1 MLYEIKV
8 PEAGF
13 GIAEATIVEWFK
25 CIGDAVE
32 EGEPIVA
39 VETAKVNVESPAP
52 GSGILAEIR
61 CQVGEVVP
69 VGKILGIITA
79 EATAAVSE
87 SVKPDR
93 PPLGSGQPA
102 PQKIM
107 GQADEKP
114 RRRRVSRLAKTI
126 ARKKGIDLSL
136 LETGSGPG
144 GRITKA
150 DVLQLAQHTRLRA
163 VAEPEKIEPAIAPVQ
178 QTPVQQASVADKKVT
193 LTRWRKVI
201 ADRLTTSWT
210 EIPHHAQSIDI
221 DVTELS
227 DYISET
233 QNDSSLPRLTYMPFI
248 MKAIQ
253 AGIRTTPEINA
264 HCYGDHYIIRYDL
277 NIGIAVDANGKLIVP
292 VVKQVQHKSIAD
304 IALELKSLVALARED
319 RLEPRDV
326 QDATITISNVGPLG
340 LYSGF
345 SIIVPPQT
353 TIVCVG
359 AVREVP
365 AVIDGSIE
373 IRKKMFVTNSYDHRA
388 VHGGPA
394 SRFFAEMRDKLES
407 LKSLLLILH

>member
-1 MLYEIKV
+1 MLHEIKV

-13 GIAEATIVEWFK
+13 GIAEATIVEWFVD
-25 CIGDAVE
+25 IGDAVQ
-32 EGEPIVA
+32 EGDPVVA
-39 VETAKVNVESPAP
+39 VETEKVNVEIPAP
-52 GSGILAEIR
+52 GSGILTEIR
-61 CQVGEVVP
+61 CQVGAVVP
-69 VGKILGIITA
+69 VGEVLGIIAA
-79 EATAAVSE
+79 EADAAIADRGKPGPQRVESAQPGSE
-87 SVKPDR
+87 KDILHDGAKPIR
-93 PPLGSGQPA
+93 
-102 PQKIM
+102 KRI
-107 GQADEKP
+107 
-114 RRRRVSRLAKTI
+114 SRLAKTI

-136 LETGSGPG
+136 IASGSGPG

-150 DVLQLAQHTRLRA
+150 DVLEMLDQKKDP
-163 VAEPEKIEPAIAPVQ
+163 AEPKLEAAEPVLAPAPQ
-178 QTPVQQASVADKKVT
+178 PPVGDKKVT

-201 ADRLTTSWT
+201 ADRLTASWT

-227 DYISET
+227 DYIAET
-233 QNDSSLPRLTYMPFI
+233 QNDASLPRLTYMPFI

-253 AGIRTTPEINA
+253 AGIHVTPEINA
-264 HCYGDHYIIRYDL
+264 HCYGDHYIIRHDL

-292 VVKQVQHKSIAD
+292 VVKQVQNKSIAD
-304 IALELKSLVALARED
+304 LARELKSLVARARED
-319 RLEPRDV
+319 KLEPADV

-353 TIVCVG
+353 TIICVG

>member
-8 PEAGF
+8 PETGF

-25 CIGDAVE
+25 SIGDEVQ

-39 VETAKVNVESPAP
+39 VETEKVNVEIPAP
-52 GSGILAEIR
+52 GSGILTEIR
-61 CQVGEVVP
+61 CQVSDVVP
-69 VGKILGIITA
+69 VGDVLGIITSEV
-79 EATAAVSE
+79 EAGVSDQVKPSQHQSE
-87 SVKPDR
+87 SV
-93 PPLGSGQPA
+93 QPGA
-102 PQKIM
+102 
-107 GQADEKP
+107 EKLILEDAEKSK
-114 RRRRVSRLAKTI
+114 RKRVSRLAKTV
-126 ARKKGIDLSL
+126 AKKEGVDLSL
-136 LETGSGPG
+136 IASGSGPG
-144 GRITKA
+144 GRITKE
-150 DVLQLAQHTRLRA
+150 DVLKIVQQKNDQT
-163 VAEPEKIEPAIAPVQ
+163 EPEYKDAETAYSSALQPP
-178 QTPVQQASVADKKVT
+178 VADKKVK

-227 DYISET
+227 DYITET
-233 QNDSSLPRLTYMPFI
+233 QNDSSIPRLTYMSFL

-253 AGIRTTPEINA
+253 AGVNVTPEINA
-264 HCYGDHYIIRYDL
+264 HCYGDHYVIRHDL

-292 VVKQVQHKSIAD
+292 VVKQVQNKSIAD
-304 IALELKSLVALARED
+304 LAIELKSLVD
-319 RLEPRDV
+319 RTRKDKLEPKDV

-353 TIVCVG
+353 TIICVG

-394 SRFFAEMRDKLES
+394 SRFFAEMRDKIES

>member
-1 MLYEIKV
+1 MSHEIKV
-8 PEAGF
+8 PETGF

-25 CIGDAVE
+25 SIGDEVQ
-32 EGEPIVA
+32 EGEPIIS
-39 VETAKVNVESPAP
+39 VETDKVNVEIPAP
-52 GSGILAEIR
+52 GSGILTEIR
-61 CQVGEVVP
+61 CQVGDVVP
-69 VGKILGIITA
+69 VGDVLGIITSEA
-79 EATAAVSE
+79 EAAVSDR
-87 SVKPDR
+87 VKPSQHQIESGK
-93 PPLGSGQPA
+93 PGS
-102 PQKIM
+102 
-107 GQADEKP
+107 EKLILQDGEKEK
-114 RRRRVSRLAKTI
+114 RKRVSRLAKTV
-126 ARKKGIDLSL
+126 AKKEGIDLSL
-136 LETGSGPG
+136 IPSGSGPG
-144 GRITKA
+144 GRITKE
-150 DVLQLAQHTRLRA
+150 DVLKIVQQKKDQT
-163 VAEPEKIEPAIAPVQ
+163 EPEYDKAETVFSSALQMPV
-178 QTPVQQASVADKKVT
+178 TDKKVK

-210 EIPHHAQSIDI
+210 HIPHHAQSIDI

-227 DYISET
+227 HYITET
-233 QNDSSLPRLTYMPFI
+233 QDDPSTPRLTYIPFL

-253 AGIRTTPEINA
+253 AGINVTPEINA
-264 HCYGDHYIIRYDL
+264 HCYGDHYVIRHDL
-277 NIGIAVDANGKLIVP
+277 NIGIAVDANGKLIAP
-292 VVKQVQHKSIAD
+292 VVKQVQSKSIGD
-304 IALELKSLVALARED
+304 LALELKSLIARARED
-319 RLEPRDV
+319 RLEPKDV

-353 TIVCVG
+353 TIICVG

>member
-1 MLYEIKV
+1 MSYKIKV

-25 CIGDAVE
+25 NIGDAVE

-39 VETAKVNVESPAP
+39 IETEKVNVEIPAP
-52 GSGILAEIR
+52 GSGILTEIR
-61 CQVGEVVP
+61 CQVGAVVP
-69 VGKILGIITA
+69 VGEILGIIA
-79 EATAAVSE
+79 AQSEAAAADPVIASRQE
-87 SVKPDR
+87 PEAD
-93 PPLGSGQPA
+93 PA
-102 PQKIM
+102 ALETSRQDSQRSRKKRI
-107 GQADEKP
+107 
-114 RRRRVSRLAKTI
+114 SRLAKTI
-126 ARKKGIDLSL
+126 ARKKGLDLSL
-136 LETGSGPG
+136 IASGSGPG

-150 DVLQLAQHTRLRA
+150 DVLQMIQPKKEPDGSQPEEAQPVSA
-163 VAEPEKIEPAIAPVQ
+163 PAL
-178 QTPVQQASVADKKVT
+178 QAGAGDQKVT

-201 ADRLTTSWT
+201 ADRLTGSWT

-227 DYISET
+227 DYIAET
-233 QNDSSLPRLTYMPFI
+233 QSDSSLPRLTYMPFM

-253 AGIRTTPEINA
+253 AGIRITPEINA
-264 HCYGDHYIIRYDL
+264 HCYGDHYVIRHDL

-292 VVKQVQHKSIAD
+292 VVKKVQNKSIAD
-304 IALELKSLVALARED
+304 IALELKSLVARARED
-319 RLEPRDV
+319 TLEPQDV

-359 AVREVP
+359 TVREVP
-365 AVIDGSIE
+365 AVVAGSIE

>member
-1 MLYEIKV
+1 MLHEIKV

-13 GIAEATIVEWFK
+13 GIAEATIVEWFNT
-25 CIGDAVE
+25 IGDAVQ

-39 VETAKVNVESPAP
+39 VETEKVNVEIPAP
-52 GSGILAEIR
+52 GSGILTEIR
-61 CQVGEVVP
+61 CQIGTVVP
-69 VGKILGIITA
+69 VGEVLGIIASET
-79 EATAAVSE
+79 TAAVSE
-87 SVKPDR
+87 QSKQGR
-93 PPLGSGQPA
+93 H
-102 PQKIM
+102 PQESDKSDSEKIILQD
-107 GQADEKP
+107 GHNSKK
-114 RRRRVSRLAKTI
+114 RRISRLAQTV
-126 ARKKGIDLSL
+126 ARKEGIDLSL
-136 LETGSGPG
+136 ISSGSGPG
-144 GRITKA
+144 GRIIKE
-150 DVLQLAQHTRLRA
+150 DVLKMIQYNKDQT
-163 VAEPEKIEPAIAPVQ
+163 AP
-178 QTPVQQASVADKKVT
+178 QQAIVEPGLAPALQAQATDKKVT

-227 DYISET
+227 DYINET
-233 QNDSSLPRLTYMPFI
+233 QKDSSIPRLTYMPFL

-253 AGIRTTPEINA
+253 AGINVTPEINA
-264 HCYGDHYIIRYDL
+264 HCYGDHYVIRYDI

-292 VVKQVQHKSIAD
+292 VVKQVQNKSIAD
-304 IALELKSLVALARED
+304 LALELKSMVTRARED
-319 RLEPRDV
+319 KLEPQDV

-353 TIVCVG
+353 TIICVG

-365 AVIDGSIE
+365 AVIDRSIE

>member
-1 MLYEIKV
+1 MLHEIKV
-8 PEAGF
+8 PETGF

-25 CIGDAVE
+25 SIGEAVQ
-32 EGEPIVA
+32 EGEPIVS
-39 VETAKVNVESPAP
+39 VETEKVNVEIPAP
-52 GSGILAEIR
+52 GNGVLSEIR
-61 CQVGEVVP
+61 FQVGDVIPVGEV
-69 VGKILGIITA
+69 LGIITS
-79 EATAAVSE
+79 EAKAFVADQVKSSRDPGESDQPGSE
-87 SVKPDR
+87 KLILQD
-93 PPLGSGQPA
+93 G
-102 PQKIM
+102 
-107 GQADEKP
+107 EKTK
-114 RRRRVSRLAKTI
+114 RKRVSRLAKTI
-126 ARKKGIDLSL
+126 ARKEGIDLSL
-136 LETGSGPG
+136 ILSGSGPA
-144 GRITKA
+144 GRITKE
-150 DVLQLAQHTRLRA
+150 DVLK
-163 VAEPEKIEPAIAPVQ
+163 VVQ
-178 QTPVQQASVADKKVT
+178 QRKDETEPVREGAETVFSPALQTPGADKKVK
-193 LTRWRKVI
+193 LTHWRKVI

-227 DYISET
+227 DYITET
-233 QNDSSLPRLTYMPFI
+233 QNDSSIPRLTYMPFI

-253 AGIRTTPEINA
+253 AGTNVTPEINA
-264 HCYGDHYIIRYDL
+264 HCYGDHYVIRHDL

-292 VVKQVQHKSIAD
+292 VVKQVQNKSIAD
-304 IALELKSLVALARED
+304 IAVELKSLVGRARED
-319 RLEPRDV
+319 KLEPQDV

-353 TIVCVG
+353 TIICVG

-365 AVIDGSIE
+365 AVVNGSIE

>member
-1 MLYEIKV
+1 MLHEIKV

-25 CIGDAVE
+25 SIGDAVQ
-32 EGEPIVA
+32 EGEPVVA
-39 VETAKVNVESPAP
+39 IETEKVNVEIPAP
-52 GSGILAEIR
+52 GSGILTEIR
-61 CQVGEVVP
+61 CQIGAVVP
-69 VGKILGIITA
+69 VGEVLGIITVGA
-79 EATAAVSE
+79 EAGISDP
-87 SVKPDR
+87 VKPGGH
-93 PPLGSGQPA
+93 PPASAPPASEKSAGQEGRTA
-102 PQKIM
+102 QKKRI
-107 GQADEKP
+107 
-114 RRRRVSRLAKTI
+114 SRLAKTI

-136 LETGSGPG
+136 IASGSGPG
-144 GRITKA
+144 GRITKE
-150 DVLQLAQHTRLRA
+150 DVLKMIPQKKDPAESKHEE
-163 VAEPEKIEPAIAPVQ
+163 AEPVFAPAL
-178 QTPVQQASVADKKVT
+178 QTPVADKKVT
-193 LTRWRKVI
+193 LTHWRKVI

-227 DYISET
+227 DYITET
-233 QNDSSLPRLTYMPFI
+233 QNDSSIPRLTYMPFI

-253 AGIRTTPEINA
+253 AGIKVTPEINA
-264 HCYGDHYIIRYDL
+264 HCYGDHYVIRHDL
-277 NIGIAVDANGKLIVP
+277 NIGVAVDANGKLIVP
-292 VVKQVQHKSIAD
+292 VVKQVQNKSIAD
-304 IALELKSLVALARED
+304 LALELKSLVVRARED
-319 RLEPRDV
+319 KLEPKDV

-394 SRFFAEMRDKLES
+394 SRFFAEMRDKIES

>member
-25 CIGDAVE
+25 SIGDAVQ
-32 EGEPIVA
+32 EGEPVVA
-39 VETAKVNVESPAP
+39 IETEKVNVEIPAP
-52 GSGILAEIR
+52 GSGILTEIR
-61 CQVGEVVP
+61 CQVGAVVP
-69 VGKILGIITA
+69 VGEVLGIIKA
-79 EATAAVSE
+79 EAEAAVADQAKPGQHRIE
-87 SVKPDR
+87 SDKPGLDKSI
-93 PPLGSGQPA
+93 LQDG
-102 PQKIM
+102 
-107 GQADEKP
+107 EKAK
-114 RRRRVSRLAKTI
+114 RKRISRLAKTV
-126 ARKKGIDLSL
+126 ARKNGIDLSL
-136 LETGSGPG
+136 IPSGSGPG
-144 GRITKA
+144 GRITKE
-150 DVLQLAQHTRLRA
+150 DVLKMVQQKTDQT
-163 VAEPEKIEPAIAPVQ
+163 VSQPEEAEPVFSPAVP
-178 QTPVQQASVADKKVT
+178 TPGADKKVT

-201 ADRLTTSWT
+201 ADRLTASWT

-227 DYISET
+227 DYITET
-233 QNDSSLPRLTYMPFI
+233 QNNSSIPRLTYMPFI

-253 AGIRTTPEINA
+253 AGIKVTPEINA
-264 HCYGDHYIIRYDL
+264 HCYGDHYVIRHDL

-292 VVKQVQHKSIAD
+292 VVKQVQNKSIAD
-304 IALELKSLVALARED
+304 LALELKSLVVRARQD
-319 RLEPRDV
+319 KLEPKDV

-394 SRFFAEMRDKLES
+394 SRFFAEMRDKIES

>member
-1 MLYEIKV
+1 MLHEIKV
-8 PEAGF
+8 PETGF

-25 CIGDAVE
+25 SIGDEVQ
-32 EGEPIVA
+32 EGEPIVS
-39 VETAKVNVESPAP
+39 VETEKVNVEIPAP
-52 GSGILAEIR
+52 GSGILSEIR
-61 CQVGEVVP
+61 CQVGDVIP
-69 VGKILGIITA
+69 VGEVLGIIT
-79 EATAAVSE
+79 SE
-87 SVKPDR
+87 DKASVADQVKPGVPR
-93 PPLGSGQPA
+93 GESGKPGS
-102 PQKIM
+102 
-107 GQADEKP
+107 EKLANQDGKKAK
-114 RRRRVSRLAKTI
+114 RKRVSRLAKTI

-136 LETGSGPG
+136 ISSGSGPG
-144 GRITKA
+144 GRITKE
-150 DVLQLAQHTRLRA
+150 DVLKIVQQKSDQT
-163 VAEPEKIEPAIAPVQ
+163 EPEYEDAEIAYSSAL
-178 QTPVQQASVADKKVT
+178 QTPAADKKVK

-227 DYISET
+227 HFITET
-233 QNDSSLPRLTYMPFI
+233 QDDDSIPRLTYMPFL

-253 AGIRTTPEINA
+253 AGIMVTPEINA
-264 HCYGDHYIIRYDL
+264 HCFGDHYVVRHDL

-292 VVKQVQHKSIAD
+292 VIKQVQNKSVAD
-304 IALELKSLVALARED
+304 LAAELKSLVGRARED
-319 RLEPRDV
+319 KLEPKDV

-353 TIVCVG
+353 TIICVG

-365 AVIDGSIE
+365 AVVDGYIE

>member
-1 MLYEIKV
+1 MLHEIKV
-8 PEAGF
+8 PETGF

-25 CIGDAVE
+25 SIGDEVI
-32 EGEPIVA
+32 EGEPILS
-39 VETAKVNVESPAP
+39 VETEKVNVEIPAP
-52 GSGILAEIR
+52 CSGFLSEIR
-61 CQVGEVVP
+61 CQVGEVIP
-69 VGKILGIITA
+69 VGGILGIISSEIQTGA
-79 EATAAVSE
+79 SE
-87 SVKPDR
+87 SVKPVQMQKE
-93 PPLGSGQPA
+93 SGKPDPDKLVFQD
-102 PQKIM
+102 
-107 GQADEKP
+107 GEKAK
-114 RRRRVSRLAKTI
+114 RKRVSRLAKTI

-136 LETGSGPG
+136 ITSGSGPG
-144 GRITKA
+144 GRITKE
-150 DVLQLAQHTRLRA
+150 DVLKIVLPSQDK
-163 VAEPEKIEPAIAPVQ
+163 AESAHENIEPAYSPVV
-178 QTPVQQASVADKKVT
+178 QTPVADKKVT
-193 LTRWRKVI
+193 LTHWRKVI
-201 ADRLTTSWT
+201 ADRLTASWT

-227 DYISET
+227 DYITET
-233 QNDSSLPRLTYMPFI
+233 QNDASIPRLTYMPFL

-253 AGIRTTPEINA
+253 AGTLVTPEINA
-264 HCYGDHYIIRYDL
+264 HCFGDHYVVRHDL

-292 VVKQVQHKSIAD
+292 VVKQVQNKSIAD
-304 IALELKSLVALARED
+304 LAAELKSIVGRARKD
-319 RLEPRDV
+319 KLEPQDV

-365 AVIDGSIE
+365 AVVDGAIE

>member
-13 GIAEATIVEWFK
+13 GIAEATIVEWFNN
-25 CIGDAVE
+25 IGDAVQ

-39 VETAKVNVESPAP
+39 VETEKVTVEIPAP
-52 GSGILAEIR
+52 GSGILKEIR
-61 CQVGEVVP
+61 CQVGTVVP
-69 VGKILGIITA
+69 VGEVLGVIA
-79 EATAAVSE
+79 SEATAAVSE
-87 SVKPDR
+87 
-93 PPLGSGQPA
+93 QPKQGRHQ
-102 PQKIM
+102 PEPHNSDSDKNILQDGHKS
-107 GQADEKP
+107 K
-114 RRRRVSRLAKTI
+114 RRRISRLAQTI

-136 LETGSGPG
+136 ISSGSGPG
-144 GRITKA
+144 GRIIKE
-150 DVLQLAQHTRLRA
+150 DVLKMIQNNKDQAAPQQEIVEQGLA
-163 VAEPEKIEPAIAPVQ
+163 PALQAP
-178 QTPVQQASVADKKVT
+178 AGDKKVT

-233 QNDSSLPRLTYMPFI
+233 QNDSSIPRLTYMPFL

-253 AGIRTTPEINA
+253 AGINVTPEING
-264 HCYGDHYIIRYDL
+264 HCYSDHYVIRHDI

-292 VVKQVQHKSIAD
+292 VVKQVQKKSIAD
-304 IALELKSLVALARED
+304 LALELKSLVARARED
-319 RLEPRDV
+319 KLEPQDV

-353 TIVCVG
+353 TIICVG

>member
-25 CIGDAVE
+25 NIGDTIQ
-32 EGEPIVA
+32 EGDPIVA
-39 VETAKVNVESPAP
+39 VETDKVNVEIPAP
-52 GSGILAEIR
+52 GSGILTEIR
-61 CQVGEVVP
+61 CQVGAVVP
-69 VGKILGIITA
+69 VGEVLGII
-79 EATAAVSE
+79 AAQAE
-87 SVKPDR
+87 SVVSDQVKPSE
-93 PPLGSGQPA
+93 PLVESD
-102 PQKIM
+102 KSDSEKNIHR
-107 GQADEKP
+107 DSEKP
-114 RRRRVSRLAKTI
+114 IRKRISRLAKTI
-126 ARKKGIDLSL
+126 ARKKGVDLSL
-136 LETGSGPG
+136 IGSGSGPG
-144 GRITKA
+144 GRITKD
-150 DVLQLAQHTRLRA
+150 DVLSVIQQKKDR
-163 VAEPEKIEPAIAPVQ
+163 AEPKPEEAEPILASDLQAP
-178 QTPVQQASVADKKVT
+178 TGDKKVI
-193 LTRWRKVI
+193 LTHWRKVI

-227 DYISET
+227 DYIAET
-233 QNDSSLPRLTYMPFI
+233 QKDSSIPRLTYMPFI

-253 AGIRTTPEINA
+253 AGIRITPEINA
-264 HCYGDHYIIRYDL
+264 HCYGDHYVIRHDL

-292 VVKQVQHKSIAD
+292 VVKQVQNKSIAD
-304 IALELKSLVALARED
+304 IALELKSLVVRARED
-319 RLEPRDV
+319 KLEPRDV

-359 AVREVP
+359 AVREAP

-373 IRKKMFVTNSYDHRA
+373 ARKKMFVTNSYDHRA

>member
-1 MLYEIKV
+1 MLHEIKV

-13 GIAEATIVEWFK
+13 GIAQATIVEWFK
-25 CIGDAVE
+25 RIGDAVE

-39 VETAKVNVESPAP
+39 VETEKVNVEIPAP
-52 GSGILAEIR
+52 GSGVLIEIR
-61 CQVGEVVP
+61 CQVGDVVP
-69 VGKILGIITA
+69 VGEVLGIIAT
-79 EATAAVSE
+79 EAAAVVSD

-93 PPLGSGQPA
+93 SPDEFDQPVL
-102 PQKIM
+102 QTDIR
-107 GQADEKP
+107 QAGERSK
-114 RRRRVSRLAKTI
+114 RRRISRLAKTI
-126 ARKKGIDLSL
+126 AGKKGIDLSL
-136 LETGSGPG
+136 IESGSGPG

-150 DVLQLAQHTRLRA
+150 DVLRLEQERKDHA
-163 VAEPEKIEPAIAPVQ
+163 VAIPEAAGAAEPLYSPALPMPA
-178 QTPVQQASVADKKVT
+178 ADQKVT

-201 ADRLTTSWT
+201 ADRLSTSWT

-227 DYISET
+227 DYIAET
-233 QNDSSLPRLTYMPFI
+233 QNDSSLPRMSYMPFI

-253 AGIRTTPEINA
+253 AGIRVTPEINA
-264 HCYGDHYIIRYDL
+264 HCYGDHYIIRHDL
-277 NIGIAVDANGKLIVP
+277 NIGVAVDANGKLIVP
-292 VVKQVQHKSIAD
+292 VVKQVQNKSIVDLAV
-304 IALELKSLVALARED
+304 EMKSLVSKARED
-319 RLEPRDV
+319 KLTLQDV

-359 AVREVP
+359 AVREAP
-365 AVIDGSIE
+365 AVVNGSIA

-407 LKSLLLILH
+407 LKSLLLTLR

>member
-1 MLYEIKV
+1 MLHEIKV
-8 PEAGF
+8 PETGF
-13 GIAEATIVEWFK
+13 GIAEATILEWFK
-25 CIGDAVE
+25 SIGEAVQ
-32 EGEPIVA
+32 EGEPIIS
-39 VETAKVNVESPAP
+39 VETEKVNVEIPAP
-52 GSGILAEIR
+52 GSGILTEIR
-61 CQVGEVVP
+61 CQVGDVVP
-69 VGKILGIITA
+69 VGDVLGIIKSEA
-79 EATAAVSE
+79 EAGVSDR
-87 SVKPDR
+87 VKPSRAQNESDK
-93 PPLGSGQPA
+93 PGS
-102 PQKIM
+102 
-107 GQADEKP
+107 EKLILQDGEKAK
-114 RRRRVSRLAKTI
+114 RIRISRLAKTV
-126 ARKKGIDLSL
+126 ARKEGVDLSL
-136 LETGSGPG
+136 ISSGSGPG
-144 GRITKA
+144 GRITKE
-150 DVLQLAQHTRLRA
+150 DVLKVVQQREGQT
-163 VAEPEKIEPAIAPVQ
+163 EPVQ
-178 QTPVQQASVADKKVT
+178 EGAETVFSPARQTPVADKKVK

-201 ADRLTTSWT
+201 ADRLTASWT

-233 QNDSSLPRLTYMPFI
+233 QNDSSIPRLTYMPFI

-253 AGIRTTPEINA
+253 AGINVTPEINA
-264 HCYGDHYIIRYDL
+264 HCYGDHYIIRHDL

-292 VVKQVQHKSIAD
+292 VVKQVQNKSIAD
-304 IALELKSLVALARED
+304 LALELKSIVGRARED
-319 RLEPRDV
+319 KLEPQDV

-353 TIVCVG
+353 TIICVG

-365 AVIDGSIE
+365 AVIGGSIE

>member
-13 GIAEATIVEWFK
+13 GIAEATIVEWFNN
-25 CIGDAVE
+25 IGDAVQ

-39 VETAKVNVESPAP
+39 VETEKVTVEIPAP
-52 GSGILAEIR
+52 GSGILTEIR
-61 CQVGEVVP
+61 CQVGTVVP
-69 VGKILGIITA
+69 VGEVLGVIAT
-79 EATAAVSE
+79 EATTAVSE
-87 SVKPDR
+87 
-93 PPLGSGQPA
+93 QPK
-102 PQKIM
+102 QGRHQQESHKS
-107 GQADEKP
+107 DSEKNILQGGHKSKK
-114 RRRRVSRLAKTI
+114 RRISRLAQTI
-126 ARKKGIDLSL
+126 ARKEGIDLSL
-136 LETGSGPG
+136 ISSGSGPG
-144 GRITKA
+144 GRIIKE
-150 DVLQLAQHTRLRA
+150 DVLKMIQNKKDQTASRQTVVEPVLAQA
-163 VAEPEKIEPAIAPVQ
+163 SQAPAG
-178 QTPVQQASVADKKVT
+178 DKKVT

-233 QNDSSLPRLTYMPFI
+233 QNDSSIPRLTYMPFL

-253 AGIRTTPEINA
+253 AGIIITPEINA
-264 HCYGDHYIIRYDL
+264 HCFGDHYVVRHDI

-292 VVKQVQHKSIAD
+292 VVKQVQNKSIAD
-304 IALELKSLVALARED
+304 LALELKSLVARARED
-319 RLEPRDV
+319 KLEPQDV

-353 TIVCVG
+353 TIICVG

>member
-1 MLYEIKV
+1 MLHEIKV

-13 GIAEATIVEWFK
+13 GIAEATIVEWFVD
-25 CIGDAVE
+25 IGDAVQ
-32 EGEPIVA
+32 EGDPVVA
-39 VETAKVNVESPAP
+39 VETEKVNVEIPAP
-52 GSGILAEIR
+52 GSGILTEIR
-61 CQVGEVVP
+61 CQVGAVVP
-69 VGKILGIITA
+69 VGEVLGIIAA
-79 EATAAVSE
+79 EPDAAIADRA
-87 SVKPDR
+87 KPSQQR
-93 PPLGSGQPA
+93 MESGQA
-102 PQKIM
+102 
-107 GQADEKP
+107 GAEKEILQDGAKP
-114 RRRRVSRLAKTI
+114 IRKRISRLAKTI
-126 ARKKGIDLSL
+126 ARKKGVDLSL
-136 LETGSGPG
+136 VASGSGPG

-150 DVLQLAQHTRLRA
+150 DVLEMLHQKKGPADPQLEATRPVLA
-163 VAEPEKIEPAIAPVQ
+163 PAIQPPVG
-178 QTPVQQASVADKKVT
+178 DKKVT

-201 ADRLTTSWT
+201 ADRLTASWT

-227 DYISET
+227 DYIAET
-233 QNDSSLPRLTYMPFI
+233 QNDASLPRLTYMPFI

-253 AGIRTTPEINA
+253 AGVYVTPEINA
-264 HCYGDHYIIRYDL
+264 HCYGDHYIIRHDL
-277 NIGIAVDANGKLIVP
+277 NIGVAVDANGKLIVP
-292 VVKQVQHKSIAD
+292 VVKQVQNKSIAD
-304 IALELKSLVALARED
+304 LARELKTLVARARED
-319 RLEPRDV
+319 KLEPADV

-353 TIVCVG
+353 TIICVG

-365 AVIDGSIE
+365 AVIDGSIA

>member
-1 MLYEIKV
+1 MLHEIKV
-8 PEAGF
+8 PETGF

-25 CIGDAVE
+25 SIGEEVQ
-32 EGEPIVA
+32 EGELIVS
-39 VETAKVNVESPAP
+39 VETEKVNVEIPAP
-52 GSGILAEIR
+52 GNGVLSEIR
-61 CQVGEVVP
+61 FQVGDVIPVGEV
-69 VGKILGIITA
+69 LGIIA
-79 EATAAVSE
+79 SEAQAVVADQVKSSRDLGESRQPGSE
-87 SVKPDR
+87 KLITHDVEIPKR
-93 PPLGSGQPA
+93 
-102 PQKIM
+102 KRI
-107 GQADEKP
+107 
-114 RRRRVSRLAKTI
+114 SRLARTI
-126 ARKKGIDLSL
+126 ARKEGVDLL
-136 LETGSGPG
+136 LISSGSGPG
-144 GRITKA
+144 GRITKE
-150 DVLQLAQHTRLRA
+150 DVLKVVQQRKDQTEPVRE
-163 VAEPEKIEPAIAPVQ
+163 VAETVRTPAFQ
-178 QTPVQQASVADKKVT
+178 NFLADKKVK
-193 LTRWRKVI
+193 LTHWRKVI

-233 QNDSSLPRLTYMPFI
+233 QNDASIPRMTYMPFI

-253 AGIRTTPEINA
+253 AGTHVTPEINA
-264 HCYGDHYIIRYDL
+264 HCYGDHYVIRQDL

-292 VVKQVQHKSIAD
+292 VVKQVQQKSIAD
-304 IALELKSLVALARED
+304 IAVELKSLVARARED
-319 RLEPRDV
+319 KLEPQDV

-353 TIVCVG
+353 TIICVG
-359 AVREVP
+359 AVRETP
-365 AVIDGSIE
+365 AAIDGSIE

>member
-1 MLYEIKV
+1 MFYEIKV
-8 PEAGF
+8 PETGF

-25 CIGDAVE
+25 SIGDEVQ
-32 EGEPIVA
+32 EGEPIVS
-39 VETAKVNVESPAP
+39 VETEKVNVEIPAP
-52 GSGILAEIR
+52 GSGILSEIR
-61 CQVGEVVP
+61 CRIGDVVP
-69 VGKILGIITA
+69 VGNVLGIIA
-79 EATAAVSE
+79 SEAVAKTGASE
-87 SVKPDR
+87 RVKPSQHPKESD
-93 PPLGSGQPA
+93 QPGPEKA
-102 PQKIM
+102 ILQE
-107 GQADEKP
+107 GEKP
-114 RRRRVSRLAKTI
+114 KRKRVSRLAKTI
-126 ARKKGIDLSL
+126 ARKEGIDLSL
-136 LETGSGPG
+136 IPSGSGPA

-150 DVLQLAQHTRLRA
+150 DVLKA
-163 VAEPEKIEPAIAPVQ
+163 VQQRNDQAEPVSEEVETVLSPALQAP
-178 QTPVQQASVADKKVT
+178 VADKKVT

-227 DYISET
+227 DYITET
-233 QNDSSLPRLTYMPFI
+233 QNDSSIPRLTYMPFI

-253 AGIRTTPEINA
+253 AGTRVTPEINA
-264 HCYGDHYIIRYDL
+264 HCYGDHYVIRHDL

-292 VVKQVQHKSIAD
+292 VVKQVQNKSIAD
-304 IALELKSLVALARED
+304 LALELKSIVGRARED
-319 RLEPRDV
+319 KLEPKDV

-353 TIVCVG
+353 TIICVG

-365 AVIDGSIE
+365 AVMDGSIE
-373 IRKKMFVTNSYDHRA
+373 VRKKMFVTNSYDHRA

>member
-1 MLYEIKV
+1 MLHEIKV
-8 PEAGF
+8 PETGF
-13 GIAEATIVEWFK
+13 GIAAATIVEWLK
-25 CIGDAVE
+25 SVGDLVE

-39 VETAKVNVESPAP
+39 VETEKVNVDIPAP
-52 GSGILAEIR
+52 GSGILTEIR
-61 CQVGEVVP
+61 CQIGEVVP
-69 VGKILGIITA
+69 VGKVLGIIAA
-79 EATAAVSE
+79 EAAAVVSDT
-87 SVKPDR
+87 VKTNRKPHE
-93 PPLGSGQPA
+93 SGQPA
-102 PQKIM
+102 PPK
-107 GQADEKP
+107 GTVDATEKP
-114 RRRRVSRLAKTI
+114 KRRRISRLAKTI
-126 ARKKGIDLSL
+126 ASKNGLDLSL
-136 LETGSGPG
+136 IEIGSGPG

-150 DVLQLAQHTRLRA
+150 DVLHLIQQDQDRTA
-163 VAEPEKIEPAIAPVQ
+163 AEPEEIEPAMATVQ
-178 QTPVQQASVADKKVT
+178 QSSAGDKKVT

-227 DYISET
+227 NYITET
-233 QNDSSLPRLTYMPFI
+233 QNNSSIPRLTYMPFI

-253 AGIRTTPEINA
+253 AGIRITPEINA
-264 HCYGDHYIIRYDL
+264 HCYGDHYVIRHDL

-292 VVKQVQHKSIAD
+292 VVKQVQNKSIKD
-304 IALELKSLVALARED
+304 IAFELKSLVARARED
-319 RLEPRDV
+319 KLEPRDV

-359 AVREVP
+359 AVRETP
-365 AVIDGSIE
+365 AAIDGSIE
-373 IRKKMFVTNSYDHRA
+373 IRNKMFVTNSYDHRA

-394 SRFFAEMRDKLES
+394 SRFFAEMRDKLEN

>member
-13 GIAEATIVEWFK
+13 GIAQATVVEWLK
-25 CIGDAVE
+25 NIGDAVE
-32 EGEPIVA
+32 EGEVIVS
-39 VETAKVNVESPAP
+39 VETEKVNVEIPAP
-52 GSGILAEIR
+52 GSGTLTEIR
-61 CQVGEVVP
+61 CQVGDVVP
-69 VGKILGIITA
+69 VGEVLGIISA
-79 EATAAVSE
+79 EAAAVSAAP
-87 SVKPDR
+87 KPGPQPRDADR
-93 PPLGSGQPA
+93 PA
-102 PQKIM
+102 PQPDIR
-107 GQADEKP
+107 QAGEKP
-114 RRRRVSRLAKTI
+114 KRRRISRLAKTI
-126 ARKKGIDLSL
+126 AGKQGIDLSL
-136 LETGSGPG
+136 IESGSGPG

-150 DVLQLAQHTRLRA
+150 DVLQLIRQERDQALSIPEA
-163 VAEPEKIEPAIAPVQ
+163 APAAEPVYSPPLPA
-178 QTPVQQASVADKKVT
+178 SGADRKVT

-253 AGIRTTPEINA
+253 AGIRITPEINA
-264 HCYGDHYIIRYDL
+264 HCYGDHYIIRHDL
-277 NIGIAVDANGKLIVP
+277 NIGVAVDANGKLIVP

-304 IALELKSLVALARED
+304 IARELKSLVARARED
-319 RLEPRDV
+319 NLEPQDV

-353 TIVCVG
+353 TIVCIG

-365 AVIDGSIE
+365 AVIDGSIQ

>member
-8 PEAGF
+8 PETGF

-25 CIGDAVE
+25 SIGDEVQ
-32 EGEPIVA
+32 EGESIVS
-39 VETAKVNVESPAP
+39 VETEKVNVEIPAP
-52 GSGILAEIR
+52 GSGILSEIR
-61 CQVGEVVP
+61 CRIGDVVP
-69 VGKILGIITA
+69 VGNVLGIIASEA
-79 EATAAVSE
+79 EAKAGDPDR
-87 SVKPDR
+87 VKPSQHPKESD
-93 PPLGSGQPA
+93 QPG
-102 PQKIM
+102 PEKVILQ
-107 GQADEKP
+107 DSEKP
-114 RRRRVSRLAKTI
+114 KRKRVSRLAKTI
-126 ARKKGIDLSL
+126 ARKEGIDLSL
-136 LETGSGPG
+136 IPSGSGPR
-144 GRITKA
+144 GRITKE
-150 DVLQLAQHTRLRA
+150 DVLKA
-163 VAEPEKIEPAIAPVQ
+163 VQQRNDQAEPVPEEAEAVSLPALQAPD
-178 QTPVQQASVADKKVT
+178 ADKKVT
-193 LTRWRKVI
+193 LTHWRKVI
-201 ADRLTTSWT
+201 ADRLTASWT

-227 DYISET
+227 DYITET
-233 QNDSSLPRLTYMPFI
+233 QNDASIPRLTYMPFI

-253 AGIRTTPEINA
+253 AGTRITPEINA
-264 HCYGDHYIIRYDL
+264 HCYGDYYVIRHDL

-292 VVKQVQHKSIAD
+292 VVKQVQNKSIAD
-304 IALELKSLVALARED
+304 LAAELKSLVGRARED
-319 RLEPRDV
+319 KLEPKDV

-353 TIVCVG
+353 TIICVG

-365 AVIDGSIE
+365 AVVDGSIE

>member
-1 MLYEIKV
+1 MLHEIKV

-25 CIGDAVE
+25 RIGDAVE

-39 VETAKVNVESPAP
+39 VETEKVNVEIPAP
-52 GSGILAEIR
+52 GSGILTEIR
-61 CQVGEVVP
+61 CQVGTVVP
-69 VGKILGIITA
+69 VGEVLGMITA
-79 EATAAVSE
+79 GAEAAVA
-87 SVKPDR
+87 DQITA
-93 PPLGSGQPA
+93 GQQEHEAATPA
-102 PQKIM
+102 L
-107 GQADEKP
+107 EKAILQDGN
-114 RRRRVSRLAKTI
+114 RARKKRISRLAQTI
-126 ARKKGIDLSL
+126 ARKEGIDLSL
-136 LETGSGPG
+136 IASGSGPG
-144 GRITKA
+144 GRITKE
-150 DVLQLAQHTRLRA
+150 DVLNLMQQKKDRPPASQHEEVEPVLA
-163 VAEPEKIEPAIAPVQ
+163 PAL
-178 QTPVQQASVADKKVT
+178 QTPVGDKKVT

-227 DYISET
+227 DYITET
-233 QNDSSLPRLTYMPFI
+233 QNDSSLPRLTYMPFL

-253 AGIRTTPEINA
+253 AGIYITPEINA
-264 HCYGDHYIIRYDL
+264 HCYGDHYVIRHDL

-292 VVKQVQHKSIAD
+292 VVKQVQNKSIAD
-304 IALELKSLVALARED
+304 LALELKSLVVRARED
-319 RLEPRDV
+319 KLEPKDV

-353 TIVCVG
+353 TIICVG

-365 AVIDGSIE
+365 AVINGSIE

-394 SRFFAEMRDKLES
+394 SRFFAEMRDKLEK